1 MPTSQA
7 LCEAYMAWKDNA
19 KTKQK
24 SSYEK
29 GSNRNTGCEN
39 SNTEIKNL
47 INGINNKNE
56 LNWSRDK

>member
-1 MPTSQA
+1 M
-7 LCEAYMAWKDNA
+7 LRRNK
-19 KTKQK
+19 K